1 MCKIHGEELMN
12 VLDAQFELYKKSEP
26 LHPSLQ
32 SKLCIRVTLRTL
44 VFQLTSCFTWNSI
57 CRTWD

>member
-1 MCKIHGEELMN
+1 MN
-12 VLDAQFELYKKSEP
+12 VLDARFELYKKSEP

-57 CRTWD
+57 RRTWD